1 MNYLIIRVK
10 RILEKPKIP
19 PTNFAV
25 PGLYHFDQTVVDK
38 AKCVKPS
45 PRGELEITDLNL
57 MYLKDNN
64 LKLQF
69 LDSEYSWL
77 DTGTF
82 DALLEASIFIRDVE
96 KALGKPITVIS

>member
-1 MNYLIIRVK
+1 
-10 RILEKPKIP
+10 
-19 PTNFAV
+19 
-25 PGLYHFDQTVVDK
+25 
-38 AKCVKPS
+38 
-45 PRGELEITDLNL
+45 